1 MVVILDRC
9 VSWKKRGLSTVTSQG
24 GATKLCEEERGS
36 LRDVQRGTRDGKK
49 QPQGERL
56 IWGNNSPATQRQTA
70 GLRGGL
76 GLSPKRHLHP
86 PSPLS
91 AKLFGKSRRRPQ
103 RFTHEGPTRTQA
115 SNSALISNAVCRAG
129 RTLLLPCTQIK
140 IASGLRARVSLP
152 CPLGAP
158 GGDASERTD
167 STCNINTTNK
177 EAPPKHP

>member
-115 SNSALISNAVCRAG
+115 SNSALIANAVCRAG
-129 RTLLLPCTQIK
+129 RTLPWPRPLALHANKNRFGAQGPGLP
-140 IASGLRARVSLP
+140 ALSSG
-152 CPLGAP
+152 GP
-158 GGDASERTD
+158 GR
-167 STCNINTTNK
+167 
-177 EAPPKHP
+177 